1 MNDATLW
8 IFREAQGR
16 QICRD
21 LPSTLSRRAERP
33 TTAVSTPLT
42 SLPQTKISH
51 ISHLT
56 STKFSVPKHPTKV
69 NPAVHWSAP
78 R

>member
-1 MNDATLW
+1 MTQLCGYFMRPKAAKPAGDV
-8 IFREAQGR
+8 
-16 QICRD
+16 
-21 LPSTLSRRAERP
+21 PSTLSRRAERP

-42 SLPQTKISH
+42 SLPQAKISH

-56 STKFSVPKHPTKV
+56 STKVSVPKHPIKV